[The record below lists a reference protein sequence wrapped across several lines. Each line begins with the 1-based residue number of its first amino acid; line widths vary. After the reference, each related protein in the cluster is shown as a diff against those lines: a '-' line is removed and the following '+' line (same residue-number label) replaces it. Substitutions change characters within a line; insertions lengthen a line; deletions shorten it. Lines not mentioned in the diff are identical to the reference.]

1 MTLFEAILLG
11 IIQGISEF
19 VPISSSGHLL
29 LVPDLFNLTTP
40 DLTLI
45 AVSHIATIL
54 AVIIYFRRD
63 LWAIIVAVL
72 DGLRRREPLATDEA
86 RLGWYIAVGSIP
98 AAVVGF
104 TLKDF
109 FDAVFEH
116 PVPAAFFLLGTA
128 VLLVTGEK
136 LMTKDA
142 GRKTP
147 AQMSWTDAIIIGLF
161 QTLALFP
168 GVSRSGSTIVG
179 GLLRGLDRY
188 TAARYSFLL
197 SVPITAGAGLFEARH
212 LRLTELGSAE
222 MMPMVVTFIVS
233 GVVGMACIHFL
244 LEWLKR
250 RSLYTFAIYCASFSL
265 IYLTVAFLR

>member
-1 MTLFEAILLG
+1 MSLFEAILLG

-19 VPISSSGHLL
+19 VPVSSSGHLL
-29 LVPDLFNLTTP
+29 LVPDLFNLATP

-63 LWAIIVAVL
+63 LWQIVTAVIE
-72 DGLRRREPLATDEA
+72 GLRQREPMATTDA

-104 TLKDF
+104 TLKDSL
-109 FDAVFEH
+109 DAVFAE
-116 PVPAAFFLLGTA
+116 PIYAAFFLMGTA
-128 VLLVTGEK
+128 VILVTGEQLLARHDEHK
-136 LMTKDA
+136 VPKE
-142 GRKTP
+142 
-147 AQMSWTDAIIIGLF
+147 MSWTDAIVIGLF

-168 GVSRSGSTIVG
+168 GISRSGSTIVG

-197 SVPITAGAGLFEARH
+197 SVPITAGAGLFEAR
-212 LRLTELGSAE
+212 ELLHVDWASAE
-222 MMPMVVTFIVS
+222 MLPMIVTFIVS
-233 GVVGMACIHFL
+233 GVVGITCIHFL

-250 RSLYTFAIYCASFSL
+250 RSLYTFAIYCAGFSL

>member
-1 MTLFEAILLG
+1 MSLFEAILLG
-11 IIQGISEF
+11 IIQGITEF
-19 VPISSSGHLL
+19 VPVSSSGHLL
-29 LVPDLFNLTTP
+29 LVPDFFNLTTP

-54 AVIIYFRRD
+54 AVIAYFWRD
-63 LWAIIVAVL
+63 LWRIVTAVIE
-72 DGLRRREPLATDEA
+72 GLRRREPMATTDA
-86 RLGWYIAVGSIP
+86 RLGWFIAVGSVP

-104 TLKDF
+104 TMKDYL
-109 FDAVFEH
+109 DAIFSQ
-116 PVPAAFFLLGTA
+116 PIYAAYFLMGTA
-128 VLLVTGEK
+128 VILVTGERLLAANK
-136 LMTKDA
+136 STREM
-142 GRKTP
+142 G
-147 AQMSWTDAIIIGLF
+147 WTDAIVIGLF

-168 GVSRSGSTIVG
+168 GISRSGSTIVG

-197 SVPITAGAGLFEARH
+197 SVPITTGAGLFEAR
-212 LRLTELGSAE
+212 ELLYVDWASAE
-222 MMPMVVTFIVS
+222 MLPMIVTFIVS
-233 GVVGMACIHFL
+233 GVVGITCIHFL

>member
-11 IIQGISEF
+11 IIQGITEF
-19 VPISSSGHLL
+19 VPVSSSGHLL
-29 LVPDLFNLTTP
+29 LVPDLFNLTAP

-63 LWAIIVAVL
+63 LWQILTAVI
-72 DGLRRREPLATDEA
+72 DGLRQRQPMATSDA

-98 AAVVGF
+98 AAIVGF

-109 FDAVFEH
+109 FDAIFEQ
-116 PVPAAFFLLGTA
+116 PVPAALFLLATA
-128 VLLVTGEK
+128 ALLVTGEK
-136 LMTKDA
+136 LLA
-142 GRKTP
+142 GNKTP
-147 AQMSWTDAIIIGLF
+147 AEMSWTDAIIIGLF

-179 GLLRGLDRY
+179 GLIRGLDRY

-197 SVPITAGAGLFEARH
+197 SVPITTGAGLFEARH
-212 LRLTELGSAE
+212 LAQANISSAE
-222 MMPMVVTFIVS
+222 MMPIIVTFMVS

-244 LEWLKR
+244 LAWLR
-250 RSLYTFAIYCASFSL
+250 QRSLYGFAIYCAAFSL
-265 IYLTVAFLR
+265 LYLTVAFLR

>member
-1 MTLFEAILLG
+1 MSLFEAILLG

-19 VPISSSGHLL
+19 VPVSSSGHLL

-40 DLTLI
+40 DLMLI

-54 AVIIYFRRD
+54 AVIIYFWKD
-63 LWAIIVAVL
+63 LWQIATAVVE
-72 DGLRRREPLATDEA
+72 GLRQRQPMATTNS

-104 TLKDF
+104 TLKDYLNAIF
-109 FDAVFEH
+109 AE
-116 PVPAAFFLLGTA
+116 PIYAAFFLMGTA
-128 VLLVTGEK
+128 VILVTGEQ
-136 LMTKDA
+136 LLA
-142 GRKTP
+142 RRQGHKTP
-147 AQMSWTDAIIIGLF
+147 KEMSWTDAIVIGLF

-168 GVSRSGSTIVG
+168 GISRSGSTIVG

-197 SVPITAGAGLFEARH
+197 SVPITTGAGLFEAR
-212 LRLTELGSAE
+212 ELLNLDPASAE
-222 MMPMVVTFIVS
+222 WLPIIVTFIVS
-233 GVVGMACIHFL
+233 GIVGITCIHFL

-250 RSLYTFAIYCASFSL
+250 RSLYSFAIYCAAFSL